1 MNKLFNKGRH
11 LGTIFFGV
19 HSIQTLDSTQNSL
32 ISNVIINS
40 QTNITKNMNKS
51 LFIMADKA
59 RIQSYLDALNG
70 YNMENGTYY
79 MLVCYKE
86 PS

>member
-1 MNKLFNKGRH
+1 
-11 LGTIFFGV
+11 
-19 HSIQTLDSTQNSL
+19 
-32 ISNVIINS
+32 
-40 QTNITKNMNKS
+40 MNKS